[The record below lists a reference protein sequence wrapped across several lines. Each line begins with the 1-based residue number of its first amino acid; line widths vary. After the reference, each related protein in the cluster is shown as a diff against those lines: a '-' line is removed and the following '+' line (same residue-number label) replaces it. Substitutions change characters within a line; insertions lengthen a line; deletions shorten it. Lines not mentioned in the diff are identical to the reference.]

1 MSGLELCFQPN
12 QQPSKRNQERENVLK
27 IDNQWISND
36 GLKLTTKLILN
47 DFSKYLMKY
56 NLLTNPQLTAQFE
69 NCDQGWIYQISK
81 YQNSRNLLLSKLGY
95 SICFRPRKRKHDFDF
110 SCPNFLLI
118 RSLLHHLKIV
128 IKDQNIKYQNIKIAG
143 TYCFPSYFFLK

>member
-27 IDNQWISND
+27 IDNQWISTD

-56 NLLTNPQLTAQFE
+56 NLLTNPLLTAQFE
-69 NCDQGWIYQISK
+69 NCDQEWIYQISK
-81 YQNSRNLLLSKLGY
+81 
-95 SICFRPRKRKHDFDF
+95 F
-110 SCPNFLLI
+110 
-118 RSLLHHLKIV
+118 
-128 IKDQNIKYQNIKIAG
+128 KIAG
-143 TYCFPSYFFLK
+143 TYYFPS